1 MDCRQFDDLLALS
14 GKERRRGNQDPI
26 RPLSGKRGK
35 AALKFAFRTGP
46 ENMTLQTERTGC
58 LFHVAQLNRAIW
70 RVRVYEHGDHSR
82 LRKQFAKHA
91 QSLRFQCDAQKA
103 HARCVSAGTV
113 EAGDKPERYRVR
125 AGDEYNWNGRGRR
138 FRRHCR
144 RRIPDNDCYLTLY
157 EFGDNRRELF
167 ALEARPA
174 VFDGHVLSLD
184 KTNFPQSLTK
194 RAYKRRRFAG
204 GCALA
209 CVEKPDY
216 RHCRLLRARRERPH
230 RRAADE
236 RDEFAPLH
244 SITSSARAS
253 SVGGTSRPSAFA
265 ALRLITN
272 SNVVGCCTGR
282 SAGLA
287 PLSILSTYP
296 AARRNR
302 SARLAP

>member
-184 KTNFPQSLTK
+184 KTNFPQSLAK
-194 RAYKRRRFAG
+194 RAHKRRRFAG
-204 GCALA
+204 GRALA

-216 RHCRLLRARRERPH
+216 RHRRLLSTRPQRPRG
-230 RRAADE
+230 RRAAE
-236 RDEFAPLH
+236 YRDELAPLH

-253 SVGGTSRPSAFA
+253 RVGGTVRPSALAVTRLIEKSNTAGCITGNSA
-265 ALRLITN
+265 ALSPFKMR
-272 SNVVGCCTGR
+272 
-282 SAGLA
+282 
-287 PLSILSTYP
+287 P
-296 AARRNR
+296 AYVPSCR
-302 SARLAP
+302 